1 MIEAFFCYPENGTDY
16 DIEES
21 TRLLEKNQRY
31 EVDYIVVY
39 RSHTDVFLKDFSH
52 DFNSVQFEFFWNDY
66 FVDFDELIWDE
77 NRPRNVINLC
87 DSKDAKRFWQMVNE
101 GDWKYSYYI

>member
-1 MIEAFFCYPENGTDY
+1 MWYVLLRPARQAGFPKVHNRYAHTWIEFVLSC
-16 DIEES
+16 
-21 TRLLEKNQRY
+21 
-31 EVDYIVVY
+31 
-39 RSHTDVFLKDFSH
+39 SHTDVFLKDFSH
-52 DFNSVQFEFFWNDY
+52 DFNSVQFEFFWDDY
-66 FVDFDELIWDE
+66 FVEFDELIWDE